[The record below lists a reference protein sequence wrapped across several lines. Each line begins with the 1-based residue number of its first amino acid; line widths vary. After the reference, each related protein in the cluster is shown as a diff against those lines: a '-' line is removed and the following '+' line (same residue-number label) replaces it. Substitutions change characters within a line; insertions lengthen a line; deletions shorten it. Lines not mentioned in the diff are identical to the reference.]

1 MKLFKI
7 LCGKLY
13 INLEIKKEEFLII
26 NLDLEEKNQS
36 DIGIKDYGLYKNIMY
51 VY

>member
-1 MKLFKI
+1 MKSLKI
-7 LCGKLY
+7 LCGKLH

-26 NLDLEEKNQS
+26 NSDLEEKNQS
-36 DIGIKDYGLYKNIMY
+36 DIGTKDHGSYKNIMY